1 MTAASRH
8 GQLSHNVL
16 PHLTGGLR
24 VEVTSLY
31 CREAGN
37 VLLTVSEMTS
47 VTRRQV
53 MRRGWRLGGHRGGQ
67 VTWSREGGPPVN
79 LCVGGAGAE
88 VT

>member
-31 CREAGN
+31 CREARN
-37 VLLTVSEMTS
+37 VLLTVSKMTS

-53 MRRGWRLGGHRGGQ
+53 MRRGWRLGRHRGGQ
-67 VTWSREGGPPVN
+67 VTWSREGGPPVD
-79 LCVGGAGAE
+79 LGVGGARAE